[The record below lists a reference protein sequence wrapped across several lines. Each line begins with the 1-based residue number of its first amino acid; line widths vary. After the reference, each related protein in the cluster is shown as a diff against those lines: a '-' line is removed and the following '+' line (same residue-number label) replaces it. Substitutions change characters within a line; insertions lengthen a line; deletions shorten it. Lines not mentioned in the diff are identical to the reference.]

1 MLMHDRVMKT
11 IRELPMINDCL
22 CWEQVGDVVSDSVLV
37 GDGGGDTARDWC
49 PDKDPIRSR

>member
-22 CWEQVGDVVSDSVLV
+22 CWEQVGDIVSDSVLV
-37 GDGGGDTARDWC
+37 GDGGCDTARDWC